1 MANRTY
7 KMSFQLENGETVN
20 AGNFVANEGDKGEK
34 GPTGDTG
41 KSHANVT
48 FITKSG
54 VAPTISANDDIGFN
68 TADSELYTKSAP
80 KGINTKGNKGA
91 TGDKG
96 PTGPDGEKGAT
107 GADGDQGPVGTTVSQ
122 INIALA

>member
-41 KSHANVT
+41 KSRANVA
-48 FITKSG
+48 FVNISG
-54 VAPTISANDDIGFN
+54 TIPSLSGDNDIGFN
-68 TADSELYTKSAP
+68 TTDSQLFTRSAP
-80 KGINTKGNKGA
+80 KGISTKGNKGA

-122 INIALA
+122 INITLA

>member
-41 KSHANVT
+41 KSRANVA
-48 FITKSG
+48 FVNISG
-54 VAPTISANDDIGFN
+54 TIPSLSGNDDIGFN
-68 TADSELYTKSAP
+68 TTDSQLFTRSAP
-80 KGINTKGNKGA
+80 KGISTKGNKGA

-122 INIALA
+122 ININLA

>member
-1 MANRTY
+1 MANYTY

-48 FITKSG
+48 FVTESG
-54 VAPTISANDDIGFN
+54 VAPVIFANDDIGFN
-68 TADSELYTKSAP
+68 TADSKLFTKSAFN
-80 KGINTKGNKGA
+80 GISTKGNKGA

-96 PTGPDGEKGAT
+96 PTGPDGNKGAT

-122 INIALA
+122 INIALV

>member
-41 KSHANVT
+41 KSRANVA
-48 FITKSG
+48 FVNISG
-54 VAPTISANDDIGFN
+54 TIPSLSGNDDIGFN
-68 TADSELYTKSAP
+68 TTDSQLFTRSAP
-80 KGINTKGNKGA
+80 KGISTKGDKGA

-122 INIALA
+122 INITLA